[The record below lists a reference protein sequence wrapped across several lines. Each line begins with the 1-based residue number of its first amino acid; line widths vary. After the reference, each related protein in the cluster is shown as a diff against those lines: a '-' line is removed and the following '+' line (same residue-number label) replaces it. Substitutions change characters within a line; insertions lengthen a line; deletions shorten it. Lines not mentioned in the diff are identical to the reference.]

1 MNSLLGKDI
10 TISCLHTPSGHTKMR
25 KKYKWN
31 EYDNVCFGNSFIR
44 VDNLTHHQIW
54 KLARVIR
61 TIFQV
66 KQLQK
71 IHVQE
76 QILVRESCRGFDTN
90 ISLNF
95 YLISSQQLSSHYKS
109 SEGRTSRYG
118 KPQKHILHNTKR
130 GVISLNIVNLSASTF
145 IATL

>member
-1 MNSLLGKDI
+1 MNSLLDKDI